1 MNSTNFSP
9 PDAEKEKILDIS
21 TKLFEAGQ
29 CREIMSTQSA
39 EANSYYCERAD
50 LRLFDSELFCYGF
63 DTPAELRNMLQ
74 RMWEYQHC
82 EYMKEFAVPATIAA
96 FHNKVEDPV
105 ETQAEIPSFI
115 YNF

>member
-9 PDAEKEKILDIS
+9 PDAGKEKILDIS
-21 TKLFEAGQ
+21 SKLFEAGK
-29 CREIMSTQSA
+29 CLEMMSTPSA
-39 EANSYYCERAD
+39 EADSYYCERAD
-50 LRLFDSELFCYGF
+50 LRLFDSELFYYGI

-74 RMWEYQHC
+74 RMWEYQQC